1 MQKSV
6 SEFVTSRTYA
16 VPRETLWKAWTEAD
30 RFAQWWGPKGF
41 KAELHKFELEPGGI
55 CHYRLTS
62 PQGQEIWGKFIYRE
76 IEPPRRLLF
85 VSSFSDP
92 DENVISHPMA
102 PDWPLRTLTEVIFE
116 EKDGKTTVTVHW
128 TPIDPTEKQRQAFED
143 GRESMKGG
151 WGGTFDKLGDYLVG
165 A

>member
-6 SEFVTSRTYA
+6 TEFVTSRSYA
-16 VPRETLWKAWTEAD
+16 VPRDVMWMAWTEPD

-41 KAELHKFELEPGGI
+41 KAELHKFEPRPGGI
-55 CHYRLTS
+55 CHYLLTS
-62 PQGQEIWGKFIYRE
+62 PQGQEMWGKFVYRE

-92 DENVISHPMA
+92 EGNVTTHPMA
-102 PDWPLRTLTEVIFE
+102 PDWPLQTLTEVTFE

-128 TPIDPTEKQRQAFED
+128 TPIDPTEKQRQTFED
-143 GRESMKGG
+143 GRKSMQGG
-151 WGGTFDKLGDYLVG
+151 WAGTFAQLGDYL
-165 A
+165 ARA

>member
-6 SEFVTSRTYA
+6 SEFVTSRTYD
-16 VPRETLWKAWTEAD
+16 VPREALWKAWTEAD

-62 PQGQEIWGKFIYRE
+62 PQGQEIWGKFVYRE

-92 DENVISHPMA
+92 DENVTSHPMA